1 MRFTRPLAL
10 LAVAVAPVL
19 VARPLA
25 AQPVFFSTGDVDGR
39 IGIGARPGSPGK
51 LEIEAGDDF
60 VLGHST
66 RLTSAS
72 FTGLLPANF
81 SPGDAI
87 FSRVQI
93 YQVFPNNSTNP
104 PSGRVPTRDNSPA
117 DNALLF
123 RETGAGLTFTS
134 TQLASTFTAGNSVLN
149 GINPLPG
156 TRTGGEGAITGQEVR
171 FDVTFTDPIAL
182 AAGHYFFVPQV
193 GLSTAGDFFWLS
205 AVRPLVAPGTPFAPD
220 LQSWIRNED
229 LVPDWVRVGTD
240 VIGPVNGGPAPTF
253 NQAFTLS
260 GTETP
265 EPSSFVLAA
274 TGLAV
279 VGWTARRRRA
289 R

>member
-1 MRFTRPLAL
+1 MRRIAL
-10 LAVAVAPVL
+10 LALAVAPVL
-19 VARPLA
+19 GARSLA

-39 IGIGARPGSPGK
+39 IGIGARPGSAGK

-60 VLGHST
+60 VLGRAT

-72 FTGLLPANF
+72 FTGLVPANF
-81 SPGDAI
+81 TPGDAI

-104 PSGRVPTRDNSPA
+104 PSGRVPTRVNSPA

-134 TQLASTFTAGNSVLN
+134 AQVAPTFTAANSVLN
-149 GINPLPG
+149 GINALPG
-156 TRTGGEGAITGQEVR
+156 TTTGGEGAVTGQEVR
-171 FDVTFTDPIAL
+171 FDVTFTNPIFL
-182 AAGHYFFVPQV
+182 DAGHYFFVPQI
-193 GLSTAGDFFWLS
+193 GLTNGEFYWLS
-205 AVRPLVAPGTPFAPD
+205 SVRPIVPPGTMFAPD

-240 VIGPVNGGPAPTF
+240 IVGAANGGAAPTF
-253 NQAFTLS
+253 NQAFSLV

-279 VGWTARRRRA
+279 AGWTARRRRA

>member
-1 MRFTRPLAL
+1 VL
-10 LAVAVAPVL
+10 LAPSL
-19 VARPLA
+19 G
-25 AQPVFFSTGDVDGR
+25 AQPVFFSTGNVDGQ
-39 IGIGARPGSPGK
+39 IGIGARPGSAGK

-60 VLGHST
+60 VLARAT
-66 RLTSAS
+66 KLTSAS
-72 FTGLLPANF
+72 FTGLVPANF
-81 SPGDAI
+81 TSADAI

-93 YQVFPNNSTNP
+93 YQVFPNNSVNP
-104 PSGRVPTRDNSPA
+104 PSGHVPTRTNSPA

-134 TQLASTFTAGNSVLN
+134 TQIAPTFTAANSVLN

-156 TRTGGEGAITGQEVR
+156 TTTGGEGAITGQEVR
-171 FDVTFTDPIAL
+171 FDVTFTNPIAL

-193 GLSTAGDFFWLS
+193 GLTNGDFFWLS
-205 AVRPLVAPGTPFAPD
+205 SVRPIVAPGTPFAPD

-240 VIGPVNGGPAPTF
+240 VVGPVNGGPAPTF
-253 NQAFTLS
+253 NQAFSLV

-265 EPSSFVLAA
+265 EPSTLILSAS
-274 TGLAV
+274 GLAV